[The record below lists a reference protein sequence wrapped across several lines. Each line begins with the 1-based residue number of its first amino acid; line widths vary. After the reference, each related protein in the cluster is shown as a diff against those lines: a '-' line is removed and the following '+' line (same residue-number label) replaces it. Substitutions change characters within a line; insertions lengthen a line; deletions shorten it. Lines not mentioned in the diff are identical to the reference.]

1 LNLFLYRDF
10 VPPFSTWH
18 PPSLLSTPSSP
29 ISGEIT
35 FHSVTL
41 FIVFHHHQPFLFN
54 NHHDAII
61 KACHSM
67 EDTMPYALFTSSPV
81 SCMPRVM
88 SHSPAITAAP
98 VKEWLLSY
106 LMA

>member
-1 LNLFLYRDF
+1 VNS
-10 VPPFSTWH
+10 VPSKVMMMMMMISST
-18 PPSLLSTPSSP
+18 
-29 ISGEIT
+29 IN
-35 FHSVTL
+35 L
-41 FIVFHHHQPFLFN
+41 FIVFHHHWPFLFN
-54 NHHDAII
+54 NHHHAII
-61 KACHSM
+61 EACHST